1 MVSQSSR
8 QTICMINMIMICQ
21 FFHFTDEFVTK
32 LLILIQ
38 SVLLLCPTTVEGK
51 KIDFHFR
58 PSDCQIFDLECVS
71 NWKAGIGIGYIYIP
85 K

>member
-1 MVSQSSR
+1 MHDKYDYDLS
-8 QTICMINMIMICQ
+8 I
-21 FFHFTDEFVTK
+21 FYYTDEFVIN

-38 SVLLLCPTTVEGK
+38 SVLLLCPTTVEGKK

-71 NWKAGIGIGYIYIP
+71 NWKAGIGCRNRLHYIP